1 MLDQTPRKRTDTRE
15 RLLDL
20 AEAAVLDKG
29 FSATSID
36 ELISAVGITKSG
48 FFYHF
53 KDKNEL
59 AKALMVR
66 YVETNDAVLDDIMAR
81 ADALNDDPLHGF
93 LVGLKLFAEVLADL
107 PGGHPGCL
115 VASYCYQD
123 QLFSREVR
131 ELTRVGVDG
140 WRKRF
145 RDRLEKI
152 AERYPPRMPVDISEL
167 ADMANALVD
176 GGIIMSKIFQD
187 SSILPRQVLLY
198 RDLIK
203 LLFQPDSPDPRI
215 TKAG

>member
-36 ELISAVGITKSG
+36 ELIAAVGITKSG

-203 LLFQPDSPDPRI
+203 LLFQPDLPGSRSP
-215 TKAG
+215 K